1 MSARSNLRLSLVGTA
16 SASPRFRPVVSIP
29 HGKLGIGRPSA
40 PVLYMQRGE
49 AAALLADKRRPKAVA
64 CAAALAAAFPGVLGL
79 DVDYL
84 EEPAAY

>member
-1 MSARSNLRLSLVGTA
+1 
-16 SASPRFRPVVSIP
+16 
-29 HGKLGIGRPSA
+29 
-40 PVLYMQRGE
+40 MQRGE

-64 CAAALAAAFPGVLGL
+64 CAATLAAAFPGVLGL